1 MTMFLL
7 KLRNRHFFLMDA
19 FIVLVTPT
27 ISLVLRRDSVE
38 IPSQVVAGLV
48 IYTIAALF
56 IRLFIFYR
64 FGLYSRYWRYASVDE
79 LARIGTAVLVS
90 TVILALFM
98 LTIRLVYS
106 LAFARSIIIIDALLV
121 LLGVGGI
128 RFSVRFLGNRRAA
141 VSPNSRLALIMGA
154 GSVGE
159 SVARDLLKSPR
170 METVPVGYLDDD
182 PQKLR
187 MYIHGLPVLGSRKD
201 IPKIASE
208 RQIDLIIL
216 AMPSA
221 PGDVIREITATCEL
235 LGIETKIVPSV
246 YEILNDKMRVG
257 QLRDI
262 AIEDLLRR
270 DAVHTDIQAVR
281 QLVAGRRVLVTG
293 GGGSIG
299 RELCRQLLFCG
310 PTELILL
317 GHGENSIFEAYHAL
331 KGIGLQGP
339 KLTPVIA
346 DTRFPRRTMALF
358 EKHRPQIV
366 FHAAAHKH
374 VPLMEL
380 NPVEAITNNVIGT
393 KNILDASRAVEVETF
408 VMISTDKAVNPTS
421 IMGASKRTAEFLV
434 LQAAQETGR
443 PYVNVRFGNVL
454 GSRGSVVFTFKQQI
468 AAGGPV
474 TVTHPEIQRY
484 FMTIPEAVQLVLQA
498 AALGIGDEIFVL
510 DMGEPIKIVDLAVD
524 LIKLSGYEVGRDIQ
538 IRYIGLRP
546 GDKLFEELFIPEE
559 DYQRT
564 EHQKIFVASNAS
576 RFVPEDLDQVIRLLS
591 AAADRDDVEA
601 INLTFRSLIPEYQPS
616 VPGVATKKPGS
627 TAVENPQVGGQTTSS
642 VSI

>member
-98 LTIRLVYS
+98 LTIRFVYS

-121 LLGVGGI
+121 LLGVGGV

-141 VSPNSRLALIMGA
+141 ASPNSRLALIMGA

-187 MYIHGLPVLGSRKD
+187 MHIHGLPVLGSRKD

-421 IMGASKRTAEFLV
+421 MMGASKRTAEFLV

>member
-1 MTMFLL
+1 MTIFLM

-98 LTIRLVYS
+98 LTIRFVYS

-121 LLGVGGI
+121 LLGVGGV

-141 VSPNSRLALIMGA
+141 ASPNSRLALIMGA

-421 IMGASKRTAEFLV
+421 MMGASKRTAEFLV